1 MGNYH
6 EKNAKTILHRSK
18 VTDSWF
24 VSKYGMNLYRGCEH
38 ACAYCDGRAEKYR
51 VEGDFGRDIEVKIN
65 APELLGK
72 ELGRLKER
80 GIIFVGGGV
89 CDAYQAAERKYELT
103 RRCLEMILLRQMP
116 VHVLTKSA
124 LVERDL
130 DLLERINEDGPGAI
144 VSMSFCSVDQRVVD
158 LFEPGCAPAD
168 ERFRVLELA
177 RQRGIPTGIM
187 LLPII
192 PLVSDSPE
200 RLEAV
205 VSRAR
210 EAGVEFLLFG
220 GMTLKEGRQQQ
231 HFMRVLR
238 GRHPELARR
247 YGAIY
252 PGNKWGHASGDH
264 YQRVDK
270 LCQRLL
276 SKHRIPPRIP
286 HRLFAGKVRKN
297 VEVAMILSHIHYL
310 LQLQG
315 KDRKSYEYA
324 GYRLQGLSEDV
335 EDLVA
340 FDLLR
345 QVPGV
350 GPAIERLVREVVET
364 GQCAYYTELM
374 SEYT

>member
-1 MGNYH
+1 MARYTETRARGIVR
-6 EKNAKTILHRSK
+6 KQKCL
-18 VTDSWF
+18 DSWF
-24 VSKYGMNLYRGCEH
+24 ISRFGMNLYRGCEH
-38 ACAYCDGRAEKYR
+38 ACAYCDGRAEKYH
-51 VEGDFGRDIEVKIN
+51 VEGDFGRDIQVKQN
-65 APELLGK
+65 APDLLRK

-80 GIIFVGGGV
+80 GMIFVGGGV
-89 CDAYQAAERKYELT
+89 CDAYQPAEQKYQLT
-103 RRCLEMILLRQMP
+103 RRCLEVILERGLP

-130 DLLERINEDGPGAI
+130 DLLERFHVDGAGAV
-144 VSMSFCSVDQRVVD
+144 VSVSFCSADQRVVD
-158 LFEPGCAPAD
+158 LFEPGCATVA

-177 RQRGIPTGIM
+177 RDRGIPTGIM
-187 LLPII
+187 LMPII

-200 RLEAV
+200 SLEAL

-210 EAGVEFLLFG
+210 EAGVQFILSG
-220 GMTLKEGRQQQ
+220 GMTLKGGRQQQ

-238 GRHPELARR
+238 GRHPELAER

-264 YQRVDK
+264 YQRVDG

-297 VEVAMILSHIHYL
+297 VEVAMILSHMHYL
-310 LQLQG
+310 LKLQG

-324 GYRLQGLSEDV
+324 AFRLQGLSEDV
-335 EDLVA
+335 ADLVT

-350 GPAIERLVREVVET
+350 GPAIERLVRELVET
-364 GQCAYYTELM
+364 GQCAYYTKLM